1 MSLRH
6 KPWTEIPP
14 KAGRC
19 NLAAKDSGASGIML
33 FAKAAGPTS
42 FSSLGII
49 KKALGTGKVGHT
61 GTLDSFAEGLLVV
74 LVGKMTRLVPY
85 ITATEKKYLAVVAFG
100 SETDT
105 LEPSG
110 VVVKEGPLPSRQ
122 QVEAVLP
129 QFRGTIQQV
138 PPAYSAIHVDGKR
151 ASDVVRSGATA
162 QLPSRE
168 ITIHSLEL
176 LDFDGGYGLLEVI
189 CSKGTY
195 IRSLARDIAVAA
207 GTCAHLVALRRV
219 SVGPF
224 QLENAVFAPRLAD
237 FTLASRGY
245 GDVPPSKATA
255 EDLEEVA
262 GHLIQFT
269 PEMARSCGLVPLV
282 LDMGHCKDFFQGRP
296 LRKSW
301 FTAWQDSSSTE
312 YPVFFDSGE
321 LVGMIKQVGDRLQYG
336 FVIPQQG

>member
-1 MSLRH
+1 M
-6 KPWTEIPP
+6 EIPP

-129 QFRGTIQQV
+129 QFRGRIQQV
-138 PPAYSAIHVDGKR
+138 PPLYSAIHVDGKR

-301 FTAWQDSSSTE
+301 FTPWQDSSSTE

>member
-14 KAGRC
+14 KAGRS

-61 GTLDSFAEGLLVV
+61 GTLDRFAEGLLVV

-176 LDFDGGYGLLEVI
+176 LDFDGGYGLLEVT

-195 IRSLARDIAVAA
+195 IRSLARDIAVAV

-301 FTAWQDSSSTE
+301 FTPWQDSSSTE

>member
-1 MSLRH
+1 MGL
-6 KPWTEIPP
+6 PLQ
-14 KAGRC
+14 AGRT
-19 NLAAKDSGASGIML
+19 NLAAKDSGASGIIL
-33 FAKAAGPTS
+33 FAKEAGPTS
-42 FSSLGII
+42 FSSLGVI

-85 ITATEKKYLAVVAFG
+85 ITATDKKYLAVVAFG

-105 LEPSG
+105 LESSG

-151 ASDVVRSGATA
+151 ASDLVRSGATA

-176 LDFDGGYGLLEVI
+176 LDFNGGYGLLEVT

-219 SVGPF
+219 AVGPF
-224 QLENAVFAPRLAD
+224 QLEQAAFASRLAD
-237 FTLASRGY
+237 FTLASRGQ
-245 GDVPPSKATA
+245 GELPPTKAT
-255 EDLEEVA
+255 EEELKEVV

-269 PEMARSCGLVPLV
+269 PEMARACGLIPLY
-282 LDMGHCKDFFQGRP
+282 LSSQFNRDFFQGRP

-301 FTAWQDSSSTE
+301 FTSWEDSSSTE
-312 YPVFFDSGE
+312 YPVFFESGE
-321 LVGMIKQVGDRLQYG
+321 LVGMIKKAGDRLHYG

>member
-282 LDMGHCKDFFQGRP
+282 LNMGHCKDFFQGRP

-301 FTAWQDSSSTE
+301 FTPWQDSSSTE

>member
-1 MSLRH
+1 MSP
-6 KPWTEIPP
+6 KPWKGMGILPQ
-14 KAGRC
+14 AGRT

-33 FAKAAGPTS
+33 FAKVAGPTS
-42 FSSLGII
+42 FSSLGVI

-85 ITATEKKYLAVVAFG
+85 ITATDKKYLAVVAFG

-110 VVVKEGPLPSRQ
+110 AVVKEGPLPSRQ

-129 QFRGTIQQV
+129 RFRGKIQQV

-151 ASDVVRSGATA
+151 ASDLVRSGATA

-176 LDFDGGYGLLEVI
+176 LDFDGGYGLLEVV

-195 IRSLARDIAVAA
+195 IRSLARDIAEAA
-207 GTCAHLVALRRV
+207 GTCGHLVALRRV
-219 SVGPF
+219 AVGPF
-224 QLENAVFAPRLAD
+224 QLEQAAFASRLSH
-237 FTLASRGY
+237 FTLASRGQ
-245 GDVPPSKATA
+245 GELPPTKATA
-255 EDLEEVA
+255 EELEEVA
-262 GHLIQFT
+262 SHLIQFT
-269 PEMARSCGLVPLV
+269 PEMARACGLVPLY
-282 LDMGHCKDFFQGRP
+282 LSSQCNKDFFQGRP

-301 FTAWQDSSSTE
+301 FTSWEDSSSTE
-312 YPVFFDSGE
+312 YSVFFESGE
-321 LVGMIKQVGDRLQYG
+321 LVGMIKKAGERLHYG

>member
-1 MSLRH
+1 MSLRY
-6 KPWTEIPP
+6 KPCTEIPP
-14 KAGRC
+14 KAGRT

-33 FAKAAGPTS
+33 FAKEAGPTS
-42 FSSLGII
+42 FSSLGVI

-85 ITATEKKYLAVVAFG
+85 ITATDKKYLAVVAFG

-151 ASDVVRSGATA
+151 ASDLVRSGATA

-176 LDFDGGYGLLEVI
+176 LDFNDGYGLLEVT

-219 SVGPF
+219 AVGPF
-224 QLENAVFAPRLAD
+224 QLEQAAFASRLAD
-237 FTLASRGY
+237 FTLASRGQ
-245 GDVPPSKATA
+245 GELPPTKAT
-255 EDLEEVA
+255 EEELKEVV

-269 PEMARSCGLVPLV
+269 PEMARACGLIPLY
-282 LDMGHCKDFFQGRP
+282 LSSQFNRDFFQGRP

-301 FTAWQDSSSTE
+301 FTSWEDSSSTE
-312 YPVFFDSGE
+312 YPVFFESGE
-321 LVGMIKQVGDRLQYG
+321 LVGMIKKAGDRLHYG

>member
-1 MSLRH
+1 MSLRL

-14 KAGRC
+14 KAGRS

-33 FAKAAGPTS
+33 FAKASGPTS

-176 LDFDGGYGLLEVI
+176 LDFDGGYGLLEVT

-207 GTCAHLVALRRV
+207 ESCAHLVALRRV

-224 QLENAVFAPRLAD
+224 QLENAVFASRLAD

-245 GDVPPSKATA
+245 GDAPPSKATT
-255 EDLEEVA
+255 EDLEAVA

>member
-14 KAGRC
+14 KAGRS

-85 ITATEKKYLAVVAFG
+85 ITATDKKYLAVVAFG

-129 QFRGTIQQV
+129 QFRGRIQQV
-138 PPAYSAIHVDGKR
+138 PPLYSAIHVDGKR

-176 LDFDGGYGLLEVI
+176 LDFDGGYGLLEVT

-245 GDVPPSKATA
+245 GDVPPSKAPA

-321 LVGMIKQVGDRLQYG
+321 LVGMIKQVGERLQYG

>member
-6 KPWTEIPP
+6 KPWTEISP
-14 KAGRC
+14 KAGRS

-129 QFRGTIQQV
+129 QFRGRIQQV
-138 PPAYSAIHVDGKR
+138 PPLYSAIHVDGKR

-176 LDFDGGYGLLEVI
+176 LDFDGGYGLLEVT

-224 QLENAVFAPRLAD
+224 QLENAVFASRLAD

>member
-14 KAGRC
+14 KAGRS
-19 NLAAKDSGASGIML
+19 NLAAKDSGVSGIML

-85 ITATEKKYLAVVAFG
+85 ITATDKKYLAVVAFG

-129 QFRGTIQQV
+129 QFRGKIQQV

-151 ASDVVRSGATA
+151 ASDLVRSGATA

-176 LDFDGGYGLLEVI
+176 LDFDGGYGLLEVT

-195 IRSLARDIAVAA
+195 IRSLARDIAMAA
-207 GTCAHLVALRRV
+207 GTCGHLVALRRV

>member
-1 MSLRH
+1 
-6 KPWTEIPP
+6 
-14 KAGRC
+14 
-19 NLAAKDSGASGIML
+19 
-33 FAKAAGPTS
+33 
-42 FSSLGII
+42 
-49 KKALGTGKVGHT
+49 
-61 GTLDSFAEGLLVV
+61 
-74 LVGKMTRLVPY
+74 
-85 ITATEKKYLAVVAFG
+85 VAFG

-129 QFRGTIQQV
+129 QFRGRIQQV
-138 PPAYSAIHVDGKR
+138 PPLYSAIHVDGKR

-176 LDFDGGYGLLEVI
+176 LDFDGGYGLLEVT

-245 GDVPPSKATA
+245 GDLPPSKATA
-255 EDLEEVA
+255 EDLEAVA

-312 YPVFFDSGE
+312 YPVFFESGE